1 MIAIDDLGVRHG
13 ETPVLAGV
21 SLTLVPGRPVALVG
35 ESGAGKTSLA
45 LALMRLS
52 PGQVHGRL
60 RIDGEDVMA
69 FDAGRLRR
77 YRGGQAALVV
87 QAVGEAL
94 NPHMRVLDQV
104 VEAMT
109 CQGTAAAS
117 KAATRAL
124 ALLAA
129 QGIEEDTAA
138 RYPAGLSGGETQRIL
153 LAMALANDPALLIL
167 DEPTAA
173 LDPASR
179 ATALATIKEA
189 ARDRCVLFITH
200 DFAAVRDVAVETA
213 VLYGGR
219 LVEHGPT
226 REVLAAPRHPYTRGL
241 VRALPE
247 RHGGKDLQGVPGVF
261 ARPARGCL
269 FANRCPQAVAVCR
282 EMEPRLNRR
291 ACGHVCDHG
300 RDHGHDHVLACH
312 RGGIVAAMTVR
323 GLTKSL
329 GGRRILDGLDLT
341 LGCGETVVVCGE
353 SGSGKSTLARILAGL
368 ETPDGGGIAFD
379 DAPGRVNHGGLAL
392 APQHPHTAI
401 AAHFS
406 IAEAVAEPLVC
417 GGMGDAARREAQ
429 TAACLAAV
437 HLPTDKAFLRRRA
450 HSLSGG
456 ELQRVA
462 VARAL
467 VQDPAVLVADEA
479 TSALDVS
486 VQAKIVRL
494 LMELQEKRGLAML
507 FITHD
512 MALARRVADRIL
524 VMDHGRL
531 RPASGA

>member
-87 QAVGEAL
+87 QAAGEAL

-109 CQGTAAAS
+109 CQGTAAAE
-117 KAATRAL
+117 KARTRAL

-129 QGIEEDTAA
+129 QGIGEDTAA

-200 DFAAVRDVAVETA
+200 DFAAVREVAVETA

-226 REVLAAPRHPYTRGL
+226 SEVLAAPRHPYTRGL

-282 EMEPRLNRR
+282 EAEPRLTRR
-291 ACGHVCDHG
+291 ACGHVCGHGRVHDHG
-300 RDHGHDHVLACH
+300 LACH

-341 LGCGETVVVCGE
+341 LGCGETVVACGA

-368 ETPDGGGIAFD
+368 ETPDGGDIAFD
-379 DAPGRVNHGGLAL
+379 DAPGRVNPGGLAL
-392 APQHPHTAI
+392 APQHPRTAI

-406 IAEAVAEPLVC
+406 VAEAVAEPLVC
-417 GGMGDAARREAQ
+417 GGMGDAARREAL
-429 TAACLAAV
+429 TAECLAAV
-437 HLPTDKAFLRRRA
+437 HLPTDKAFLQRRA

-512 MALARRVADRIL
+512 MPLARRVADRIL
-524 VMDHGRL
+524 VMEHGRL
-531 RPASGA
+531 RPISRA